1 MRFASLLVAFFVP
14 TLAAIAYAECAWV
27 LWTEERNG
35 DGGPPKLWVTDA
47 FSSREE
53 CRTRVE
59 YMTADRKGFRWSGGG
74 QHRGH
79 E

>member
-74 QHRGH
+74 QHRRH